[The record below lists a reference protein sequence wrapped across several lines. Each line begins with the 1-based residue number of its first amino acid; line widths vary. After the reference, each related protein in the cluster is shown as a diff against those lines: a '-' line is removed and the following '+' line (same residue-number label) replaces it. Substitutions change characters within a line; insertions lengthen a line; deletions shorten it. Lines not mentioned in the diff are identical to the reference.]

1 MKEEKNIK
9 AHNVLW
15 KMSGDGRSRIL
26 CRSIHLLCIAYFL
39 NFTIFFRISSS
50 FSIKMIKSRKLIIR
64 ILRALWII
72 VLIHNEFFIFWKYAN
87 NLSTQLDVRHIDE
100 MILECAN
107 DQR

>member
-1 MKEEKNIK
+1 
-9 AHNVLW
+9 
-15 KMSGDGRSRIL
+15 
-26 CRSIHLLCIAYFL
+26 
-39 NFTIFFRISSS
+39 
-50 FSIKMIKSRKLIIR
+50 MIKSRKLIIR